1 MDTPSAPLAVIS
13 AVPDAPTWEL
23 PLTSTLPAAFTFS
36 AALSPPSNT
45 VTLPFDSSTVN
56 DPALTSAPS
65 IVTSF
70 VESSFTPVLPSA
82 EAPDWTV
89 TEPSD
94 SVVVSESCAS
104 DATFPLPLTSMLPD
118 VFAVRLPFATSS
130 DPSTVS
136 EAVVLPSAV
145 PTSSV
150 EADATLELPS
160 TFTAPPSASIVIAPL
175 EARIEP
181 LTSTP
186 PVPAST
192 STSPEAPAF
201 APLVTLTTF
210 PAVTASFLPA
220 SAPVTSPVASSTVN
234 VPAFTSVPL
243 PVIVTS
249 FLESRV
255 TPSLP

>member
-1 MDTPSAPLAVIS
+1 M
-13 AVPDAPTWEL
+13 
-23 PLTSTLPAAFTFS
+23 TL
-36 AALSPPSNT
+36 
-45 VTLPFDSSTVN
+45 
-56 DPALTSAPS
+56 
-65 IVTSF
+65 
-70 VESSFTPVLPSA
+70 
-82 EAPDWTV
+82 
-89 TEPSD
+89 
-94 SVVVSESCAS
+94 
-104 DATFPLPLTSMLPD
+104 
-118 VFAVRLPFATSS
+118 
-130 DPSTVS
+130 
-136 EAVVLPSAV
+136 VVLPLA
-145 PTSSV
+145 PMLSV
-150 EADATLELPS
+150 AADATLELPS